1 MIRGGQC
8 VRAHYLQHIEF
19 EGLGII
25 EPWLHAK
32 GFEVT
37 GSRMYAGDS
46 LPDLEQIDLLII
58 MGGPMSVND
67 EQALPWLREEKAFI
81 RKALT
86 EDKAVLGICLGA
98 QLIATALGQQVYPN
112 AEAEIGWFPVSG
124 NTHHN
129 GAAFHFP
136 EQVTVLHWH
145 GETFDLPHGSVLLAS
160 SAACR
165 NQAFQLG
172 RSVIGLQFHLEADR
186 QLIDRFVTADAQALK
201 PASWIQTAG
210 QIRDIDDATLAATAA
225 LLDRVL
231 TYLTERT

>member
-1 MIRGGQC
+1 M
-8 VRAHYLQHIEF
+8 RAHYLQHVEF

-25 EPWLHAK
+25 EHWLEAN
-32 GFEVT
+32 GFEVSC
-37 GSRMYAGDS
+37 SRMYAGDP
-46 LPDLEQIDLLII
+46 LPELDQIDLLII

-67 EQALPWLREEKAFI
+67 EQALPWLRDEKAFI

-86 EDKAVLGICLGA
+86 ADKAMLGICLGA
-98 QLIATALGQQVYPN
+98 QLIAAALGHRVYPN
-112 AEAEIGWFPVSG
+112 EEPEIGWFSVSG

-129 GAAFHFP
+129 GVAFHFP
-136 EQVTVLHWH
+136 EEVKVLHWH

-186 QLIDRFVTADAQALK
+186 RLIDQFVTADAQALT
-201 PASWIQTAG
+201 PARWIQSAG
-210 QIRDIDDATLAATAA
+210 QIRDIDDQTLAATTA

-231 TYLTERT
+231 SYLTEPR